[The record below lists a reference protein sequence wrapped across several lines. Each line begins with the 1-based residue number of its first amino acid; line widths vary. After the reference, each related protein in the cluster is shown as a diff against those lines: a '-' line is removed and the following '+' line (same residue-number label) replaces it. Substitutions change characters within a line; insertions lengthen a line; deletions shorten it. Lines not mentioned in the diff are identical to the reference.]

1 MPELV
6 KKYDN
11 QQQPILSGGRGTI
24 PMTYFNLIQLNRG
37 ECLKQQVPGFET
49 VYLVMA
55 GDCDI
60 EVDGSIFKNVKRKD
74 IWSQK
79 ADTVYAGAGA
89 TVKIVSHQD
98 HTEIAV
104 GGGQCAQKFAP
115 FRIAP
120 EAVKSVEVGSSAAK
134 THRTI
139 HYIVGNNSAV
149 PTGNI
154 IINELFAEDGC
165 WSGYPPHKHDAEEPP
180 LETEFEELYHFRF
193 NPENG
198 FGGQFVFQPD
208 GSAQC
213 YLVKN
218 GDTVLIDKGYHPT
231 VYSPGHQGYMFV
243 ILVGKYQPSLIQHFK
258 DEYAYLA
265 KGVPGVQDMLDS
277 YQKGK

>member
-1 MPELV
+1 
-6 KKYDN
+6 
-11 QQQPILSGGRGTI
+11 
-24 PMTYFNLIQLNRG
+24 MTYFNLIRLNKW
-37 ECLKQQVPGFET
+37 ECFQQQVPGFET
-49 VYLVMA
+49 VYLVMT
-55 GDCDI
+55 GECDI
-60 EVDGSIFKNVKRKD
+60 EVDGKLFKNLQRKD

-79 ADTVYAGAGA
+79 ADAVYVGPGAS
-89 TVKIVSHQD
+89 VKIFSNQD

-104 GGGQCAQKFAP
+104 GGGQCAQAFSP

-120 EAVKSVEVGSSAAK
+120 LDVKSVEVGSSAGK

-139 HYIVGNNSAV
+139 YYIVGNNTAGK
-149 PTGNI
+149 TGNI

-165 WSGYPPHKHDAEEPP
+165 WSGYPPHKHDTEESP

-213 YLVKN
+213 YMVKT

-231 VYSPGHQGYMFV
+231 VYSPAIKV
-243 ILVGKYQPSLIQHFK
+243 TCL
-258 DEYAYLA
+258 
-265 KGVPGVQDMLDS
+265 
-277 YQKGK
+277 